1 MFRRLLITSSMVV
14 VLAGTAALAQGV
26 RAKGLRSG
34 NRQEFSDRTVE
45 RLQQSLNLN
54 ETQLSGIRALQET
67 RQKEAQS
74 LQQETQQKRQAL
86 KQLLRQSNPNPNDV
100 GNATLALKQEREK
113 MRDINQR
120 FLSGVKGLLT
130 PDQIQQLPKR
140 LR

>member
-1 MFRRLLITSSMVV
+1 MFRRLLIISSIVV
-14 VLAGTAALAQGV
+14 ALAGTAAFAQGV
-26 RAKGLRSG
+26 RAKGLRRG

-86 KQLLRQSNPNPNDV
+86 KQLLRQSNPNDV
-100 GNATLALKQEREK
+100 GNATLALKQERER

>member
-1 MFRRLLITSSMVV
+1 MFRRFLIISSMVV
-14 VLAGTAALAQGV
+14 ALAGTAAFAQGV
-26 RAKGLRSG
+26 RAKGLRRG
-34 NRQEFSDRTVE
+34 NRQEFSDRTLE
-45 RLQQSLNLN
+45 RLQQKLNLN
-54 ETQLSGIRALQET
+54 ETQLNGIRALQET
-67 RQKEAQS
+67 RQKEAQP

-86 KQLLRQSNPNPNDV
+86 KQLLHQSNPNPTDV
-100 GNATLALKQEREK
+100 GNATLALKQERER